1 MSGER
6 RLNLRI
12 IGEAMK
18 FRILAIVVAV
28 IALSACLPDG
38 PEKIQADSGRTEIG
52 YLPLKPARAGTALA
66 PHLRRCVYEPIYI
79 PRDDCT
85 LEQLPLIGMRTPDVS
100 VANVMEHVLVER
112 EWMARRFQHVLESLP
127 PELLPLFRSVTAIV
141 IASDIRPSFYLRR
154 TAAIYIDPAHLW
166 LSEEEFNQTPQYPD
180 YRSNFGDELQF
191 RTLWRYVKDGGYAY
205 RSGRSYFPGRT
216 LEEVVRSMAALL
228 AHELAHAAD
237 FIPPLIA
244 AQAHPWQ
251 TPAELAY
258 DSARIYETCWFSLSG
273 GGGCSAYRLQP
284 LSFDL
289 DAAYG
294 LSSYP
299 FRAYPLRPLA
309 EVRYRG
315 KAASEELK
323 SFMPDDIGMAFRESG
338 ANDHYNYSSYA
349 EDVAML
355 FEELMMSHFFGVQRD
370 FAVTDNPPGDDLTAA
385 DYTVFWGQRGRIS
398 DPLVIERALFVAGS
412 VLPELDLGEVRA
424 GLPQPVEMVGGANW
438 LENLA
443 LQSSGVLVPLQG
455 KLESEAIDRGIGQD
469 IQPPHGH

>member
-1 MSGER
+1 MSS
-6 RLNLRI
+6 LI
-12 IGEAMK
+12 IGESVK
-18 FRILAIVVAV
+18 LRILATVTAI

-38 PEKIQADSGRTEIG
+38 PETIESDTGRPEIG
-52 YLPLKPARAGTALA
+52 YLSLKPARAGTALA

-79 PRDDCT
+79 PQDDCT
-85 LEQLPLIGMRTPDVS
+85 LEQIPLIGMRAPEVS
-100 VANVMEHVLVER
+100 VANIMEHVLVER
-112 EWMARRFQHVLESLP
+112 EWMARRFQYVLESLP

-141 IASDIRPSFYLRR
+141 IASDVRPSFYLRR

-191 RTLWRYVKDGGYAY
+191 RTLWRYVKEGEYAY

-216 LEEVVRSMAALL
+216 HEEVVRTMAALL

-251 TPAELAY
+251 TPYELAY

-273 GGGCSAYRLQP
+273 GGGCSAYLMQP

-289 DAAYG
+289 DATYG
-294 LSSYP
+294 LDSYP
-299 FRAYPLRPLA
+299 FHAYPLRYLA

-323 SFMPDDIGMAFRESG
+323 SFTPDEIGMEFQESG
-338 ANDHYNYSSYA
+338 ANDHYNYASHA

-355 FEELMMSHFFGVQRD
+355 FEELIMSHFFGIQRD
-370 FAVTDNPPGDDLTAA
+370 FAVTNNPPGDDLTAA

-398 DPLVIERALFVAGS
+398 DPLVIERALFVANH
-412 VLPELDLGEVRA
+412 VLPELDLGEVRVR
-424 GLPQPVEMVGGANW
+424 LPQPVEMVGGASW
-438 LENLA
+438 LENLT
-443 LQSSGVLVPLQG
+443 LQSSGVLAPLQT
-455 KLESEAIDRGIGQD
+455 KLRREALNRGIGQD
-469 IQPPHGH
+469 VQPPHHH